1 MTIKRNET
9 YTVELTGEQLAWI
22 LLLTGKT
29 NGGWDQKT
37 QLYLKVY
44 EMFEDT
50 PTLGSLD
57 LNDLNNQESKAEI
70 NRWLGNVFNPK
81 ESAELEELRK
91 QYLSLGE
98 KIKKLEEIL
107 HE

>member
-1 MTIKRNET
+1 MTIKRNEV

-22 LLLTGKT
+22 LLLTGET
-29 NGGWDQKT
+29 NGGWDQKS
-37 QLYLKVY
+37 QLFEKVR

-50 PTLGSLD
+50 PGLGVLD
-57 LNDLNNQESKAEI
+57 LNDLNSRESKAEI
-70 NRWLGNVFNPK
+70 NRWLGKLFNPK

-98 KIKKLEEIL
+98 KIKKLEEML